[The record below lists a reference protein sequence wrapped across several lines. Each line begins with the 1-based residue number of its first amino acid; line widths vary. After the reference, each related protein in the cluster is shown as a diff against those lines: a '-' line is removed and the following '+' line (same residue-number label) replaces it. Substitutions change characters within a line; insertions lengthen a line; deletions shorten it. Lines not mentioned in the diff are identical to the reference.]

1 MSKLNY
7 LFNFILDNSFNLLI
21 KNHNNLLFNKQTYIN
36 TILRK
41 FQQYERNI
49 INSKEIFF
57 PEEFDFLRELKID
70 RDNVI
75 SIKYIIRIALLISVY
90 KAIFYKRNDVVN
102 IAKMSKYQY
111 FDLRNYISNN
121 DLELLSSQID
131 NETIEFIE
139 MYISLN
145 FVF

>member
-21 KNHNNLLFNKQTYIN
+21 KNHNNLLFNKQSYIN
-36 TILRK
+36 TILK
-41 FQQYERNI
+41 NFQQYERNI

-90 KAIFYKRNDVVN
+90 KAIFYKRNDIVN
-102 IAKMSKYQY
+102 IEKMSKYQY